1 MMTSKS
7 QMLSELKTMLRDVFT
22 ARATGTATPRLA
34 RSHGY
39 IDGYMRAL
47 MECGRVNKTEMLALV
62 AEQRAIVFGPATSV
76 SGDTEPLAAPR
87 DIIMQED
94 GPSAAIPSAADAATS
109 EAKPSV
115 VAA

>member
-1 MMTSKS
+1 MTSKS

-47 MECGRVNKTEMLALV
+47 MECGQVNKAEMLALV
-62 AEQRAIVFGPATSV
+62 AEQRTIVFGPATSASTPV
-76 SGDTEPLAAPR
+76 EPVVATRDTVAQDGMSGPISADT
-87 DIIMQED
+87 
-94 GPSAAIPSAADAATS
+94 DAMTS
-109 EAKPSV
+109 DAKPSV

>member
-1 MMTSKS
+1 MTSKS

-47 MECGRVNKTEMLALV
+47 MECGQVNKAEMLALV

-76 SGDTEPLAAPR
+76 SAHAEPVVGQTDA
-87 DIIMQED
+87 MTQE
-94 GPSAAIPSAADAATS
+94 GPSETLPVAADTATS